1 MTIKLIVADIDGC
14 FTGGG
19 QADLNLAML
28 AKVAE
33 YNHRSQTEP
42 HIPHLVFN
50 TGRPLPY
57 IQALQQAVG
66 SRLPSIAEFGAVF
79 WCPKTQTHAIHPAY
93 TAEHR
98 RKYEEIVLQAEEE
111 FTHENSG
118 VLIEAGKVCQLTLY
132 PKINVS
138 MEDVIAET
146 NPFVKRYAEHFTVDV
161 TTHVLNF
168 LPNGV
173 NKGTAMSWLSETTG
187 IELIEMAGIGDSD
200 CDWRFLERC
209 AVSATPPNGRPML
222 QERCTWRLQKGPGEC
237 MLELYDRVIEGNLRG
252 A

>member
-19 QADLNLAML
+19 RTDVNLAML

-33 YNHRSQTEP
+33 YNHRSHTEP
-42 HIPHLVFN
+42 YIPHLVFN

-57 IQALQQAVG
+57 IQALQQTIA
-66 SRLPSIAEFGAVF
+66 SRLPSIAEFGAVL
-79 WCPKTQTHAIHPAY
+79 WCPETQTHAIHPKY
-93 TAEHR
+93 TAEDR
-98 RKYEEIVLQAEEE
+98 RRYEELILQAEEE
-111 FTHENSG
+111 FAHEHSG

-132 PKINVS
+132 PRQNVS
-138 MEDVIAET
+138 MEDVLEET
-146 NPFVKRYAEHFTVDV
+146 NPFMQRFAEHFTVDV

-173 NKGTAMSWLSETTG
+173 NKGTALEWLSTYTG
-187 IELIEMAGIGDSD
+187 IAEHEMAGIGDSD

-209 AVSATPPNGRPML
+209 AISATPPNGRPML
-222 QERCTWRLQKGPGEC
+222 QERCTWRLKSEPGEC
-237 MLELYDRVIEGNLRG
+237 ILELYDRVIEGNLKG
-252 A
+252 W

>member
-14 FTGGG
+14 FTAGGRS
-19 QADLNLAML
+19 DINLHML

-33 YNHRSQTEP
+33 YNQRAITEP
-42 HIPHLVFN
+42 QIPHLVFN

-57 IQALQQAVG
+57 IQALQQAIA

-79 WCPKTQTHAIHPAY
+79 WCPETQTHAIHPAY

-111 FTHENSG
+111 FTHEGSG

-132 PKINVS
+132 PRIGVT
-138 MEDVIAET
+138 MEDVIEET
-146 NPFVKRYAEHFTVDV
+146 NPFVARHSEYFTVDV

-168 LPNGV
+168 LPHGV
-173 NKGTAMSWLSETTG
+173 NKGTALDWLSEQTG
-187 IELIEMAGIGDSD
+187 FQLNEMAGIGDSD

-209 AVSATPPNGRPML
+209 AISATPPNGSALL
-222 QERCTWRLQKGPGEC
+222 QERCRWHLAQQPGNC
-237 MLELYDRVIEGNLRG
+237 ILELYERIFEYNQSS
-252 A
+252 